1 MAGASFA
8 TNPLLWVHF
17 RLAGGLRNAI
27 TLGVGYAL
35 IAGVVAVFTFGGDL
49 GVKPAAIATA
59 WLLVMSMLQS
69 GILVLAGAGSIR
81 RAIQQDFA
89 TGMMDSHRLTPISG
103 PSAIFGYI
111 IGPNIGPL
119 LLLGMNTLFG
129 LPLCAV
135 SGYPVHEW
143 LTGILVT
150 LVFAG
155 MVWCATAVVAM
166 VTQGYGGV
174 VALVGIS
181 TLMAGW
187 LVVPIVP
194 GLAALVFGVVAA
206 TFSMLPGSG
215 GILSLDLLP
224 ITATILAQV
233 VVAAT
238 CFWAAARKYRRPD
251 RRAFSAWLA
260 FALLAEFALV
270 GGLGIAVWKA
280 RPQPL
285 RDVPSAHISTQIIA
299 TLTVLAVLAMLPISA
314 MVQAHVAWQRR
325 HRLEPGRPGRRPP
338 FPLLGVLLAA
348 LFIVGAVAVFVEGAV
363 VHRITLAAWRLTDGP
378 GHLREWL
385 LSFVVLAVGLMPP
398 ALLLRPSYRRNAS
411 GAVIVGLWF
420 LLTWLLPPLLDLIL
434 NVSLAPTGDA
444 TVTWLTGISPI
455 GALVLV
461 WYRLPIS
468 LVPGLVVQGAPI
480 AGLAAMIKHRRLSPR
495 KQ

>member
-49 GVKPAAIATA
+49 GVKPVIATA

-103 PSAIFGYI
+103 PSAIFGYL

-251 RRAFSAWLA
+251 RRAFSVWLA

-280 RPQPL
+280 RPQAL
-285 RDVPSAHISTQIIA
+285 RNIPSAHISTQIIA